1 MNDTKGEQEIDVLYD
16 FLNAHL
22 NTKINVS
29 LGHYDYEDDAA
40 VVING
45 TLLIFNDKFLEMK
58 DENGKN
64 MVISL
69 KHIHFISAGWSDDI
83 LSVDKEEKV

>member
-1 MNDTKGEQEIDVLYD
+1 MRNIKGEWETDVLYD
-16 FLNAHL
+16 FLNVHL
-22 NTKINVS
+22 NTKINIS

-45 TLLIFNDKFLEMK
+45 TLLVFDDKFLEMK

-83 LSVDKEEKV
+83 LSVDKEEKA

>member
-1 MNDTKGEQEIDVLYD
+1 MNIND
-16 FLNAHL
+16 FLNAYL
-22 NTKINVS
+22 DRKINIS

-45 TLLIFNDKFLEMK
+45 TLLGFDDKFLEMK

-69 KHIHFISAGWSDDI
+69 KHIHFISEGWSEDI
-83 LSVDKEEKV
+83 IGVEKVERE

>member
-1 MNDTKGEQEIDVLYD
+1 MNIND
-16 FLNAHL
+16 FLNAYL
-22 NTKINVS
+22 DRKINVS

-45 TLLIFNDKFLEMK
+45 TLLGFDDKFLEMK

-69 KHIHFISAGWSDDI
+69 KHIHFISEGWSEDI
-83 LSVDKEEKV
+83 IGVEKVERE

>member
-1 MNDTKGEQEIDVLYD
+1 MNIND
-16 FLNAHL
+16 FLNAYL
-22 NTKINVS
+22 DRKINVS

-45 TLLIFNDKFLEMK
+45 TLLGFDDKFLEMK

-83 LSVDKEEKV
+83 IGVEKVERE

>member
-1 MNDTKGEQEIDVLYD
+1 MNIND
-16 FLNAHL
+16 FLNAYL
-22 NTKINVS
+22 DRKINIS

-45 TLLIFNDKFLEMK
+45 TLLGFDDKFLEMK

-69 KHIHFISAGWSDDI
+69 KHIHFISEG
-83 LSVDKEEKV
+83 

>member
-1 MNDTKGEQEIDVLYD
+1 MNIND
-16 FLNAHL
+16 FLNAYL
-22 NTKINVS
+22 DRKINVS

-45 TLLIFNDKFLEMK
+45 TLLGFDDKFLEMK
-58 DENGKN
+58 DENGKD

-83 LSVDKEEKV
+83 TGVEKVERE